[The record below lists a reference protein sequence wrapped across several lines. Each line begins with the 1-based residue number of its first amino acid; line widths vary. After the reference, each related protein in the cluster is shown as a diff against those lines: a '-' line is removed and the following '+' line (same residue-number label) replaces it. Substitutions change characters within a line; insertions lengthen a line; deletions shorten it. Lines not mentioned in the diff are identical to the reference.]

1 MIIFDEKKYAEKI
14 LEEGFSRFMSL
25 KDLIIL
31 SKYYSYLNNSS
42 IQIKKNLIG
51 FCKKY
56 NPEFNNIIW
65 DWKIDKAISSGKKY
79 GLRFEQK
86 VNISKKEIEFI
97 KTLKNYKLEKILFV
111 MIVVAKFFRR
121 NKNELYINANIGDI
135 FNLAKIRADR
145 TEKNQMI
152 YKLNTAGY
160 IKATLVG
167 SFKIE
172 LDNIDNKN
180 DNDDYIVVDD
190 FDNIVSFYPV
200 TCISCGIAIINKSK
214 RHDFCDNCYKD
225 FRKEDVRNNVQKY
238 RKNTKNN
245 DM

>member
-31 SKYYSYLNNSS
+31 SKYFYYLDNSS
-42 IQIKKNLIG
+42 AQIKKNLIN

-65 DWKIDKAISSGKKY
+65 DWKLDKAISSSKKY

-86 VNISKKEIEFI
+86 VNINKEEIEFI
-97 KTLKNYKLEKILFV
+97 KKLKNYKLEKILFV

-121 NKNELYINANIGDI
+121 NENDLYINANIGDI

-152 YKLNTAGY
+152 YKLNTSGY

-167 SFKIE
+167 TFKIE
-172 LDNIDNKN
+172 LEDKDKKDDN
-180 DNDDYIVVDD
+180 YIIVDD
-190 FDNIVSFYPV
+190 FDNIINFYPV
-200 TCISCGIAIINKSK
+200 TCVSCGIAIINKSK

-225 FRKEDVRNNVQKY
+225 FRKEDVRNNVQKH
-238 RKNTKNN
+238 RKSTKNN